1 MDLDIYEKQIEEKTK
16 KQIEIILEKDELNIE
31 EIRFLMEILS
41 SNKIRKMSNLL

>member
-41 SNKIRKMSNLL
+41 SNKIRKMSTLL